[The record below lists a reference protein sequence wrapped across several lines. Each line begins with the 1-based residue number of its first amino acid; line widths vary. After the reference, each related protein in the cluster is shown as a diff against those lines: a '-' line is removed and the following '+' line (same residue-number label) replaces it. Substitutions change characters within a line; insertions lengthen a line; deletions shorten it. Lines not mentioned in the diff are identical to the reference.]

1 MSDELGER
9 SLQREIDQDA
19 RSEWRLVPQAV
30 FALAVVA
37 ALVVVR
43 QVFFL

>member
-1 MSDELGER
+1 MNDETR
-9 SLQREIDQDA
+9 ARLQQEIDDNR

-30 FALAVVA
+30 LALAVVA
-37 ALVVVR
+37 GLVVFR